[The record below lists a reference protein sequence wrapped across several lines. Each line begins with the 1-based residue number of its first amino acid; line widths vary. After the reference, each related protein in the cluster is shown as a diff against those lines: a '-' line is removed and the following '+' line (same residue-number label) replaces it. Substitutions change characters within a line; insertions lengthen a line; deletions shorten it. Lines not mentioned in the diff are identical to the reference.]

1 MTKYEEVLDQAHY
14 EDITV
19 YENYIFSDRIKG
31 LYCNG
36 SIALNKDM
44 SEVEKKCVLAEELG
58 HHYTAVGDI
67 LDQSL
72 DRNRKQELRGR
83 LVAYNKLIGLRGLV
97 DAYTHH
103 CHTLSE
109 AAEYLEVTQ
118 EFLEEAVNCYRN
130 KYGVYTEVDNY
141 VIMFEPNLALLELL

>member
-1 MTKYEEVLDQAHY
+1 MITYDDLLTEAYNNSLITKEKPLRA
-14 EDITV
+14 
-19 YENYIFSDRIKG
+19 NKGRIYG
-31 LYCNG
+31 NR
-36 SIALNKDM
+36 IAIKNDM

-141 VIMFEPNLALLELL
+141 VIMFEPNLAILELL